1 MPIKTTEADE
11 PTRLNTTREPVG
23 VAPADGKGSVGDR
36 ALTDAWTVIII
47 CWAIIAFL
55 ALSLRRYNV

>member
-1 MPIKTTEADE
+1 MVIKHTDDDPRTLTTS
-11 PTRLNTTREPVG
+11 REPVG
-23 VAPADGKGSVGDR
+23 VAPADGKGSAGDR

-55 ALSLRRYNV
+55 ALSFRRYNV